1 MSLWKG
7 AVKHF
12 NQHKVREYNLRGYK
26 AVVRVTEVN
35 LGEYPDSTNDVM
47 GEGEEGFVNVS
58 YKS

>member
-1 MSLWKG
+1 M
-7 AVKHF
+7 KHF